1 MNDKY
6 KNIEE
11 IDRGPFNYCGRIW
24 IAEGVN
30 DGLFYWVIE
39 NWDDLDFE
47 EIPKS
52 LYDELK
58 KFNKG

>member
-11 IDRGPFNYCGRIW
+11 IDRGPCNYCGRIW

>member
-11 IDRGPFNYCGRIW
+11 IDRGPFNYYGKIW
-24 IAEGVN
+24 IAKGADNLLYYWGLVDY
-30 DGLFYWVIE
+30 DGLS
-39 NWDDLDFE
+39 FE
-47 EIPKS
+47 PIPKS